1 MAEEKKKKNFLLSNI
16 VMIPVVVSILVGS
29 FSGVK
34 YVVNLTD
41 TINASEQ
48 HIVNLERD
56 LNVAN
61 DKIADI
67 NGRLSRAEATWEMAE
82 NLYRTLAETVREH
95 GYDIKDLA
103 RKFPNIH
110 TDTGALHEV
119 RTST

>member
-103 RKFPNIH
+103 R
-110 TDTGALHEV
+110 
-119 RTST
+119 

>member
-1 MAEEKKKKNFLLSNI
+1 MAEKKKKKNFLLSNI

-41 TINASEQ
+41 TIDASAQ
-48 HIVNLERD
+48 QVVNLERD
-56 LNVAN
+56 LAVAQ
-61 DKIADI
+61 DKMADM

-95 GYDIKDLA
+95 GYDLKDLA
-103 RKFPNIH
+103 R
-110 TDTGALHEV
+110 
-119 RTST
+119 

>member
-29 FSGVK
+29 FSGIK

-41 TINASEQ
+41 TIDASAQ
-48 HIVNLERD
+48 QVVNLERD
-56 LNVAN
+56 LAVAH
-61 DKIADI
+61 DKIADM

-95 GYDIKDLA
+95 GYDLKDLA
-103 RKFPNIH
+103 R
-110 TDTGALHEV
+110 
-119 RTST
+119 

>member
-1 MAEEKKKKNFLLSNI
+1 MAEKKKKKNFLLSNI

-103 RKFPNIH
+103 R
-110 TDTGALHEV
+110 
-119 RTST
+119 

>member
-61 DKIADI
+61 DQIADI

-103 RKFPNIH
+103 R
-110 TDTGALHEV
+110 
-119 RTST
+119 

>member
-41 TINASEQ
+41 TIDASAQ
-48 HIVNLERD
+48 QVVNLERD
-56 LNVAN
+56 LAVAH
-61 DKIADI
+61 DKIAGM

-95 GYDIKDLA
+95 GYDLKDLA
-103 RKFPNIH
+103 R
-110 TDTGALHEV
+110 
-119 RTST
+119 

>member
-61 DKIADI
+61 DKLAAI

-103 RKFPNIH
+103 R
-110 TDTGALHEV
+110 
-119 RTST
+119 

>member
-48 HIVNLERD
+48 QIVNLERD
-56 LNVAN
+56 LAVAQ
-61 DKIADI
+61 DKMADM

-95 GYDIKDLA
+95 GYDLKDLA
-103 RKFPNIH
+103 R
-110 TDTGALHEV
+110 
-119 RTST
+119 

>member
-29 FSGVK
+29 FSGIK

-41 TINASEQ
+41 TIDASAQ
-48 HIVNLERD
+48 QVVNLERD
-56 LNVAN
+56 LAVAQ
-61 DKIADI
+61 DKMADM

-95 GYDIKDLA
+95 GYDLKDLA
-103 RKFPNIH
+103 R
-110 TDTGALHEV
+110 
-119 RTST
+119 

>member
-41 TINASEQ
+41 TIDASEQ

-103 RKFPNIH
+103 R
-110 TDTGALHEV
+110 
-119 RTST
+119 

>member
-1 MAEEKKKKNFLLSNI
+1 MAEKKKKNFLLSNI

-29 FSGVK
+29 FSGIK

-48 HIVNLERD
+48 QIVNLERD
-56 LNVAN
+56 LAVAQ
-61 DKIADI
+61 DKMADM

-103 RKFPNIH
+103 R
-110 TDTGALHEV
+110 
-119 RTST
+119 